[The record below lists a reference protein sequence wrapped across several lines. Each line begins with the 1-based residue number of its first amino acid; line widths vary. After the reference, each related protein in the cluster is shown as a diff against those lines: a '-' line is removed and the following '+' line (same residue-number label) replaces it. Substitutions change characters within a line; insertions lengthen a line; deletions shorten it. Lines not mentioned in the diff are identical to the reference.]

1 MIRTKAIVYTSN
13 TGSTAHYA
21 KLLSQETGLPVYSAD
36 EAKKQLPNHS
46 EIIYL
51 GWIMA
56 SSVKGYR
63 NAAKRYQIRAVC
75 AVGMGQ
81 TGKQIKEVREKN
93 AIPDSVPLFTLQGNF
108 DIKKLHGIYKIR
120 MNIMVKTA
128 GKALTEKSDWTPEEN
143 DMLDMMLNGSER
155 VCLENLEA
163 VLDWYNKSE

>member
-1 MIRTKAIVYTSN
+1 MMRTKAIVYTSN

-21 KLLSQETGLPVYSAD
+21 KLLSQETGLPIYSAD

-75 AVGMGQ
+75 AVGMCQ
-81 TGKQIKEVREKN
+81 TGKQIKEVREHN

-108 DIKKLHGIYKIR
+108 DIKKLHGIYRIM

-128 GKALTEKSDWTPEEN
+128 GKALSEKSDRTPEEN
-143 DMLDMMLNGSER
+143 DMLDMMLNGSE
-155 VCLENLEA
+155 CIHPENLKE
-163 VLDWYNKSE
+163 VLEWYNKPE